1 MMDSLHTQNN
11 FSWKKFKWC
20 LEIECQISNKED
32 TLFNPAPN
40 YDIIQIIA
48 FMLEMQDVW
57 VTIASF
63 VKKELLICWHN
74 HNFFLG

>member
-40 YDIIQIIA
+40 YDIIQIICIYVRDA
-48 FMLEMQDVW
+48 GCMGDN
-57 VTIASF
+57 
-63 VKKELLICWHN
+63 C
-74 HNFFLG
+74 FFC